1 MAFPLKS
8 GVSQASGNAWQAQE
22 FIVEEVGGNYPNA
35 LKFEV
40 YGDKVASFALQ
51 QGEVVT
57 VYLDSKIREYNG
69 NFYNQLRAYKVERVV
84 QQQQAPQQAQ
94 YTQSQQA
101 PYAQPQQAPQQAP
114 YAQPQQVQYAP
125 SQQQFPPQQPPVNYQ
140 QTYNLPGAQVQPTQP
155 FPPRPDDN
163 GLPF

>member
-35 LKFEV
+35 IKFEV
-40 YGDKVASFALQ
+40 YGDKVTSFALQ

-57 VYLDSKIREYNG
+57 VHLDSKVREHNG
-69 NFYNQLRAYKVERVV
+69 NYYNQLRAYKVERVN
-84 QQQQAPQQAQ
+84 QPQQLQYAQ
-94 YTQSQQA
+94 PQQA
-101 PYAQPQQAPQQAP
+101 PYAQPQQAP
-114 YAQPQQVQYAP
+114 YAQPQQVQYAQP
-125 SQQQFPPQQPPVNYQ
+125 QQQFPPQQPPIGHQ
-140 QTYNLPGAQVQPTQP
+140 QTYNQPGTQVQPMQP
-155 FPPRPDDN
+155 FPPQPADN

>member
-35 LKFEV
+35 VKFEV

-57 VYLDSKIREYNG
+57 VHLDSKVREHNG
-69 NFYNQLRAYKVERVV
+69 NYYNQLRAYKVERVN
-84 QQQQAPQQAQ
+84 QPQQAPQQVQ
-94 YTQSQQA
+94 
-101 PYAQPQQAPQQAP
+101 YAQPQQAP
-114 YAQPQQVQYAP
+114 YAQPQQVQYAQP
-125 SQQQFPPQQPPVNYQ
+125 QQQFPPQQPPIGYQ
-140 QTYNLPGAQVQPTQP
+140 QAYNQPGAQVQPMQP
-155 FPPRPDDN
+155 FPPQPADN

>member
-35 LKFEV
+35 IKFEV

-51 QGEVVT
+51 QGEMVT
-57 VYLDSKIREYNG
+57 VHLDSKVREHNG
-69 NFYNQLRAYKVERVV
+69 NYYNQLKAYKVERIV
-84 QQQQAPQQAQ
+84 QTQQAPQQMQYAQ
-94 YTQSQQA
+94 PQQA
-101 PYAQPQQAPQQAP
+101 PYAQPQQAP
-114 YAQPQQVQYAP
+114 YAQP
-125 SQQQFPPQQPPVNYQ
+125 QQQFPPQQPPIGYQ
-140 QTYNLPGAQVQPTQP
+140 QSYNQQGVQSP
-155 FPPRPDDN
+155 FPPQPADN